1 MEIDQQ
7 LSIYIPKIPASIV
20 KKGEENTYYIELYL
34 KDKFSQY
41 GIVNKIIFSLIDK
54 KDKSKK
60 FYSVILFFEKWF
72 ENSNV
77 EIFQKSVIKRNEKI
91 FYETN
96 KFFYVYPQKKFKE
109 EDFFIESK
117 VLDNN
122 LFKDSFTQTD
132 NNNNLLKEQLS
143 SIRTLHNKMNI
154 LQQDMNHYFNT
165 IQNNMNFLSYNIENN
180 IYTLRKEQNF
190 YYNILSNYF
199 PIYNG
204 SVNLNNN
211 INEES
216 NIFAENYK
224 LDKGDDLIEKLRSQ
238 YKL

>member
-1 MEIDQQ
+1 MKTKNEISAE
-7 LSIYIPKIPASIV
+7 L
-20 KKGEENTYYIELYL
+20 KKSHPSLRLGSEEEGYIELEAADYEA
-34 KDKFSQY
+34 
-41 GIVNKIIFSLIDK
+41 KI
-54 KDKSKK
+54 
-60 FYSVILFFEKWF
+60 
-72 ENSNV
+72 N
-77 EIFQKSVIKRNEKI
+77 EIINGSDLRNEKI